1 MQSLN
6 DLLVINNLLGDV
18 VQVIASVLDT
28 EDDEEGHLAC
38 LHIIQDLMLNTK
50 GIFKYLYFSHRRG
63 DLRLDWIELDWIG
76 LDWIGSDWIEVDWIG
91 LDFKGK

>member
-1 MQSLN
+1 MGHATGGRVYSTFLK
-6 DLLVINNLLGDV
+6 DLLVIDDLLGDV

-50 GIFKYLYFSHRRG
+50 GIFKYL
-63 DLRLDWIELDWIG
+63 
-76 LDWIGSDWIEVDWIG
+76 
-91 LDFKGK
+91 